1 MKILTRI
8 GFGLIAALSLF
19 AVHEGVNAFVA
30 LHNWPRMSISDWGT
44 WVGGVG
50 TVFTLGITI
59 WLATEAERQRH
70 RDELDLAIIAAAK
83 FVLQVPRTQ
92 SALRTAIR
100 ILPRARNGHFGP
112 VYIDCANMI
121 TRAEIWTGEEL
132 KPLIRVPGNIAA
144 KLAFISVRLK
154 SCVAALNEASEKE
167 GLAMKDVITMEP
179 VLLRQMQAALDELDV
194 PGAALMKFLVEH
206 GLDEL

>member
-8 GFGLIAALSLF
+8 GIGLLAALSLF
-19 AVHEGVNAFVA
+19 AIHEGVNAFVA
-30 LHNWPRMSISDWGT
+30 LHNWPRLTIADWGT

-92 SALRTAIR
+92 TALRAAIR
-100 ILPRARNGHFGP
+100 EIPKARSGSFGP

-121 TRAEIWTGEEL
+121 SRAEIWTGEEL
-132 KPLIRVPGNIAA
+132 KPLVRVPGNIAA

-154 SCVAALNEASEKE
+154 TCVAALHEASEKE
-167 GLAMKDVITMEP
+167 GLAMRDVITMEP
-179 VLLRQMQAALDELDV
+179 ILLRQLQSALDELNA
-194 PGAALMKFLVEH
+194 PGAALMEFLVEN
-206 GLDEL
+206 GLDEI